1 MIAGHR
7 VGILNY
13 FKIPVTTGR
22 VKGLNNK
29 IKVLK
34 RKAYGYR
41 DADYLKLNIYFI
53 HESRYALIG

>member
-41 DADYLKLNIYFI
+41 DFEYFNLKILDL
-53 HESRYALIG
+53 HTSRYALI